1 MGRESVSAPCP
12 LSPGGEMTHSL
23 HRSGTVE
30 SLRGD
35 YVWFMYQAKGVNDK
49 NIAPKA
55 MEFIATAEA
64 VGSENWGD
72 VKSGSVLEFSV
83 EEIKARVTDKSRLRG
98 VFTRREQ
105 VVEFLEDIKKKDL
118 GLSVIISGLLEEV
131 IPACQEA
138 GVTPHTI
145 NYSLGVWGKKELL
158 PSDETLAV
166 TTMCGHHQISPRLVE
181 KKVGEVRKGR
191 KTPEQAAKELALYC
205 PCGIFNQVRCAS
217 LLEEQ
222 AKSQV

>member
-1 MGRESVSAPCP
+1 
-12 LSPGGEMTHSL
+12 MTHSL

-30 SLRGD
+30 SQRGD
-35 YVWFMYQAKGVNDK
+35 YVWFMYQAKGINDK

-55 MEFIATAEA
+55 MEFIAAAEA

-72 VKSGSVLEFSV
+72 VKSGSVLEFPV

-98 VFTRREQ
+98 VFTKREQ
-105 VVEFLEDIKKKDL
+105 VVKFLEIMKKKDV
-118 GLSVIISGLLEEV
+118 GLSIVIAGLLDEV
-131 IPACQEA
+131 LPACEEA
-138 GVTPHTI
+138 GVTPHTV

-158 PSDETLAV
+158 ALEEVRAI
-166 TTMCGHHQISPRLVE
+166 TTMCGHHQIAPKLVD
-181 KKVGEVRKGR
+181 KKVQDVRKGR

-205 PCGIFNQVRCAS
+205 PCGIFNQVRCAD

-222 AKSQV
+222 AKL